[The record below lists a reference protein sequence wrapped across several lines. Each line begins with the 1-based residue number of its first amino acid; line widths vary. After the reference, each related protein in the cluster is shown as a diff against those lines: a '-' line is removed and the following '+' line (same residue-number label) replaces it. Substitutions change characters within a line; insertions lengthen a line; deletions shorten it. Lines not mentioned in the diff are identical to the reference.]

1 MAISEKVTQ
10 DDLMLYELI
19 RHPVLCGEFYRNLD
33 IPEWSDDEW
42 IYTDYQVEYLAD
54 FGHYVSL
61 CCGRAVGKTVIL
73 TDYIVWILLNALYG
87 NEYIVYTVPSK
98 VHLEPVFFSL
108 IKVLRNNPLLKHF
121 IQPRAGINSS
131 NHTIKLMNGAQLIC
145 RIAGQSGTGA
155 NVIGLHTPVI
165 ILDEAGY
172 YPWGTWMELQP
183 VLNSW
188 QDGHKLFISGVPTG
202 LRENNVLYYA
212 DAVDDKFNHHRTSAH
227 ENPRYGETDEYRNLK
242 QYGGTDSED
251 YIHLVLGRHGSP
263 TFAVFDRRLMKVE
276 TYPVYKVKMSG
287 IDDSYTEMINKIAL
301 IPRILDKVDLKIM
314 GVDTGYT
321 EPTAI
326 VILYEKN
333 GALKFHARIQ
343 MTKVEYQVQ
352 EKLID
357 FIDTHFNNP
366 EVIGV
371 DAGNEQGLVHHLMN
385 DDAFIHKNYKKRM
398 YSVKFGSWLEL
409 GESPDGEIIKSK
421 TKPFSVSLLQEYS
434 NSHKIIYSSTDMELI
449 TEMERMTYTK
459 TPTGDVV
466 YRTLTPRGGKRGE
479 DHFTAAL
486 LCGTLTYYMMV
497 DGRLFSKPEV
507 KLATARWAR
516 G

>member
-1 MAISEKVTQ
+1 M
-10 DDLMLYELI
+10 
-19 RHPVLCGEFYRNLD
+19 
-33 IPEWSDDEW
+33 
-42 IYTDYQVEYLAD
+42 
-54 FGHYVSL
+54 
-61 CCGRAVGKTVIL
+61 
-73 TDYIVWILLNALYG
+73 
-87 NEYIVYTVPSK
+87 
-98 VHLEPVFFSL
+98 
-108 IKVLRNNPLLKHF
+108 
-121 IQPRAGINSS
+121 
-131 NHTIKLMNGAQLIC
+131 
-145 RIAGQSGTGA
+145 
-155 NVIGLHTPVI
+155 
-165 ILDEAGY
+165 
-172 YPWGTWMELQP
+172 
-183 VLNSW
+183 
-188 QDGHKLFISGVPTG
+188 
-202 LRENNVLYYA
+202 
-212 DAVDDKFNHHRTSAH
+212 
-227 ENPRYGETDEYRNLK
+227 
-242 QYGGTDSED
+242 
-251 YIHLVLGRHGSP
+251 
-263 TFAVFDRRLMKVE
+263 
-276 TYPVYKVKMSG
+276 
-287 IDDSYTEMINKIAL
+287 
-301 IPRILDKVDLKIM
+301 DKVDLKIM
-314 GVDTGYT
+314 GIDTGYT

-326 VILYEKN
+326 VILYEKK
-333 GALKFHARIQ
+333 GVLKFHARIQ

-357 FIDTHFNNP
+357 FLDTHFGNP

-434 NSHKIIYSSTDMELI
+434 NSHKIVYSSTDMELI

-497 DGRLFSKPEV
+497 DGRLFSKPQV
-507 KLATARWAR
+507 KLATARWVK